1 MNNPTLQRRW
11 SFGVV
16 VLLCEYAIDRRAAE
30 TEARRNRA
38 RRLAAGMRALRQS
51 GFRVVQCPPGHGSRD
66 PDLLDANET
75 TCRFAALDGVGGEP
89 ELHVK
94 ALEELG
100 G

>member
-1 MNNPTLQRRW
+1 
-11 SFGVV
+11 
-16 VLLCEYAIDRRAAE
+16 VLADSPLACVRCARAAFE
-30 TEARRNRA
+30 LSSARP
-38 RRLAAGMRALRQS
+38 
-51 GFRVVQCPPGHGSRD
+51 VDGSRD

-75 TCRFAALDGVGGEP
+75 TCRFAALDGVGGET